1 MAAEFFSLQTIL
13 ALHIMSVPPGE
24 RTALVQLAM
33 DIAHE
38 NNA

>member
-13 ALHIMSVPPGE
+13 ALHIVPPGE
-24 RTALVQLAM
+24 RNALVQLAM